1 MNNLWM
7 KQSQECLPVYQE
19 HNLSNEW
26 RAFEPNN
33 WKPRAMFKF
42 FKGFDFQIRLKMI
55 SEKTP
60 EYTFKSFIVYFCQCS
75 LHIYFL
81 QIINLYLSEQN
92 LRESPKFKKQILYCS
107 QNDTEVSLF
116 SFLKYKQPF
125 KNACY
130 KKRCRICICTWVLV

>member
-7 KQSQECLPVYQE
+7 KLSQECLPVYQQ

-42 FKGFDFQIRLKMI
+42 FKSFDFQIRLKMI

-81 QIINLYLSEQN
+81 QIINLYSSEQDLKQSLLN
-92 LRESPKFKKQILYCS
+92 LKSRYFIVHRM
-107 QNDTEVSLF
+107 T
-116 SFLKYKQPF
+116 LKYPCSVSWNIINPF
-125 KNACY
+125 KMLVI
-130 KKRCRICICTWVLV
+130 KRDIEFTYVLDF

>member
-1 MNNLWM
+1 M
-7 KQSQECLPVYQE
+7 KQSQECLPVYQQY
-19 HNLSNEW
+19 NLSNEW

-42 FKGFDFQIRLKMI
+42 FKSFDFQIRLKMI

-81 QIINLYLSEQN
+81 QIINLYLSEQD
-92 LRESPKFKKQILYCS
+92 LRESPKFEKQIRYCS
-107 QNDTEVSLF
+107 QNDTEVSL
-116 SFLKYKQPF
+116 SVSWNIINPF
-125 KNACY
+125 KMLVI
-130 KKRCRICICTWVLV
+130 KRDVKFTYVLEF